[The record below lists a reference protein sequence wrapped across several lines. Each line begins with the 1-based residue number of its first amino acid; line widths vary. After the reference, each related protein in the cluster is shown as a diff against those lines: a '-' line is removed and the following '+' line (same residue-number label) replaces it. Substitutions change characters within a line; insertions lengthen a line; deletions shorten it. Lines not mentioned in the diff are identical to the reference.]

1 MGRVASARISDDNRK
16 VLLNKGKE
24 ITEEDIDQ
32 IPRAYL
38 GEIRVDNESVE
49 NEVQR
54 IVDSINEQV
63 ELFKMV
69 FQDKINRLKSGD
81 ELPPGVIKMVT
92 VLVAIKRKL
101 QVGDKMAGR
110 HGNKG
115 VISRILAEED
125 LPYLEDGTPVDIVLN
140 PLGVP
145 SRMNVGQIL
154 EAHLGWATRKLGDH
168 INKLLNHGKA
178 DADGLRK
185 YLKEYL
191 ASGEIN
197 EFIDSLDDQDVIR
210 LGQKYRSGI
219 PVASP
224 VFDGCREDETFELLK
239 KSGLPV
245 TGQTTLYDGRTGEPF
260 DQQVTVGLMYMMKLH
275 HLVDDKIH
283 ARSTGPYSLVT
294 QQPLGGKA
302 QFGGQRLGEM
312 EVWALEAYGAAYT
325 LQEMLTV
332 KSDDV
337 AGRTRMY
344 EGIFKGENI
353 LEPGLPESF
362 NVMVKE
368 LQSLCLDIELVEDD
382 EG

>member
-49 NEVQR
+49 NEVRR

-63 ELFKMV
+63 EIFKMV
-69 FQDKINRLKSGD
+69 FQDKINRLQSGD

-125 LPYLEDGTPVDIVLN
+125 LPYLQDGTPVDIVLN

-154 EAHLGWATRKLGDH
+154 EAHLGWAARKLGDQ
-168 INKLLNHGKA
+168 IDKLLNHGKA
-178 DADGLRK
+178 DTDGLRK
-185 YLKEYL
+185 HLKEFL
-191 ASGEIN
+191 ASEEISK
-197 EFIDSLDDQDVIR
+197 FIDSLEDQDVIR

-224 VFDGCREDETFELLK
+224 VFDGSREDETFELLK
-239 KSGLPV
+239 KAGLPV
-245 TGQTTLYDGRTGEPF
+245 SGQTTLYDGRTGEPF
-260 DQQVTVGLMYMMKLH
+260 DQQVTVGMMYMMKLH

-368 LQSLCLDIELVEDD
+368 LQSLCLDVDLVEEDK
-382 EG
+382 G